1 MAREIWSTDFVTD
14 SRTGTDGPLWWG
26 ESAQE
31 GCQRTLSRTRGRER
45 TVRCGGESPRRRAV
59 NGPLRVTDSR
69 TGTDGPLWLGRV
81 HAGGLPTDRF
91 ASQTRGRERTIR
103 FARGRVHA
111 GGLPTN
117 SVADSRTGTDGKRAR
132 TCPCCQRA
140 RERGRRGG
148 CSTDGERMRVNGLW
162 NIRPTYQFSTI
173 NRLNSDT
180 LMTVVTPALW
190 ASSKSLSP
198 VIR

>member
-69 TGTDGPLWLGRV
+69 TGTDV
-81 HAGGLPTDRF
+81 RF
-91 ASQTRGRERTIR
+91 GRESP
-103 FARGRVHA
+103 RGGRKF
-111 GGLPTN
+111 
-117 SVADSRTGTDGKRAR
+117 GKRIAIL
-132 TCPCCQRA
+132 TAVSIVVSCPH
-140 RERGRRGG
+140 GKG
-148 CSTDGERMRVNGLW
+148 
-162 NIRPTYQFSTI
+162 
-173 NRLNSDT
+173 
-180 LMTVVTPALW
+180 
-190 ASSKSLSP
+190 
-198 VIR
+198 